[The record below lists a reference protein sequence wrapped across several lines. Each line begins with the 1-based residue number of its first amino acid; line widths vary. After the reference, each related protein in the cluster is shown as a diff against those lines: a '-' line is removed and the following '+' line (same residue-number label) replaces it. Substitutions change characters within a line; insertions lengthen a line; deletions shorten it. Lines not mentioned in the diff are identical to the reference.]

1 MTLIKKLLLCGM
13 ITSGLCLNNTFGQ
26 TSFVED
32 AQLFSQFRSTG
43 SARINAIG
51 GAQMSLGG
59 DISNI
64 HSNAAGL
71 GFFRRSEFSITP
83 SFGANQAQSTYL
95 GQRQDDRTPNFSLPN
110 LSLVISRPKGEL
122 QPGSFRGGSFGISFN
137 RIADFNN
144 QFGYFSEV
152 QNENS
157 LLDFYINQYTAF
169 GEPPL
174 RATDGLVLD
183 IELVQGNQASGYI
196 RDPEYT
202 IGEPFSDETIIT
214 EGGITQTSFSYGA
227 NFENKLFIGAG
238 LGIQSVNFFQ
248 NRIYGEEF
256 FYDNGVTSSIYSI
269 EDNTRINGFGASL
282 NIGVIY
288 KPIETVNFG
297 LNFQSPTWYRL
308 NKEVDA
314 NIVGEFF
321 NQQGV
326 IQFGGAVSENSDFF
340 TSTSNLST
348 PLILS
353 AGGTFFVGKNGFIT
367 ADVDYVDYSQNRI
380 NSRDFDTSFDNNDIN
395 SLLGSTLN
403 YRVGGEYRFDIWR
416 LRAGYAYYGDPTT
429 DESFDRS
436 TQRIS
441 GGIGVKLRNIYVD
454 FALINSISDRLY
466 NSYSIFNS
474 ANQNIGP
481 FTEVRNTMT
490 QGMLT
495 VGFNF

>member
-1 MTLIKKLLLCGM
+1 MTFIKKLLLCGV
-13 ITSGLCLNNTFGQ
+13 ITSGLCLKNTFGQ

-32 AQLFSQFRSTG
+32 VQLFSQFRSTG
-43 SARINAIG
+43 SARINALG

-64 HSNAAGL
+64 HTNAAGL
-71 GFFRRSEFSITP
+71 GFFRRSEFSLTP
-83 SFGANQAQSTYL
+83 SFGTNQAQSNFL
-95 GQRQDDRTPNFSLPN
+95 GQIQDDRTPNFSLPN

-122 QPGSFRGGSFGISFN
+122 QPGSFRGGSFGLSFN

-144 QFGYFSEV
+144 QFGYFSDKRN
-152 QNENS
+152 QNS
-157 LLDFYINQYTAF
+157 LLDFYINQYRGF

-174 RATDGLVLD
+174 GASDGLVLD
-183 IELVQGNQASGYI
+183 IGLVQGDQANGYFK
-196 RDPEYT
+196 DPDYALGNPF
-202 IGEPFSDETIIT
+202 GEETIIT

-227 NFENKLFIGAG
+227 NFDNKLFVGGG

-248 NRIYGEEF
+248 NRVYGEEF
-256 FYDNGVTSSIYSI
+256 LDDLDIRSLLYSI

-282 NIGVIY
+282 NIGLIY
-288 KPIETVNFG
+288 KPIETVNLG

-321 NQQGV
+321 DESGRL
-326 IQFGGAVSENSDFF
+326 EF
-340 TSTSNLST
+340 TERELSTIELNTTTLST

-380 NSRDFDTSFDNNDIN
+380 SSRDFDTSFDNSDIN
-395 SLLGSTLN
+395 ALLGSTLN
-403 YRVGGEYRFDIWR
+403 YRVGGEYRLDIWR

-429 DESFDRS
+429 DKSFDRS
-436 TQRIS
+436 MQRIS
-441 GGIGVKLRNIYVD
+441 GGVGVKLSKMYID
-454 FALINSISDRLY
+454 FTLINSTTDSIY
-466 NSYSIFNS
+466 NSYSIFNN
-474 ANQNIGP
+474 ANQNVGP
-481 FTEVRNTMT
+481 FTEIKNSMT
-490 QGMLT
+490 QGMVT